1 MSTSFDFDRELTAWL
16 DSSAP
21 SRAPEG
27 VLNGAIQRT
36 SRVRPRPAW
45 LLAERWLPMQLTMR
59 RAAFP
64 RTLIYIV
71 LVLALALLL
80 ALTAVFVGNMT
91 NRLPAPFGPA
101 RPGLITYDSGGD
113 IYVANADGSN
123 ARQLTS
129 GAPRDLGAFWS
140 PDGERIAF
148 FSQEYEGGNYSIQVM
163 STTGSEL
170 VTLVRGIAPDPVP
183 VVAWHPTVGVLHTRT
198 TSSWVRA
205 ELWWSTEMPRRSG

>member
-123 ARQLTS
+123 ARRLTS
-129 GAPRDLGAFWS
+129 GAPRAWAPSGRQMAS
-140 PDGERIAF
+140 ASHSSRG
-148 FSQEYEGGNYSIQVM
+148 YEGGNYLIRSCRPREA
-163 STTGSEL
+163 SASPSL
-170 VTLVRGIAPDPVP
+170 R
-183 VVAWHPTVGVLHTRT
+183 H
-198 TSSWVRA
+198 RA
-205 ELWWSTEMPRRSG
+205 